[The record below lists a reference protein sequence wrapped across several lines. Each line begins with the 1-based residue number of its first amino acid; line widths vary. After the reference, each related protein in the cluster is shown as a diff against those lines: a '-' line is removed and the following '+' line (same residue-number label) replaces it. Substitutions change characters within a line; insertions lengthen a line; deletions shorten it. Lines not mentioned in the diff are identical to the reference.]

1 MYERISTTR
10 SNFVKG
16 RRKDIL
22 GGDIVLKPIEMR
34 NRCFRPPELLKFLIA
49 VSLGFSSHFFL
60 DLSAKKSHCP
70 QCPVCSPVTESNDL
84 LKPELQLQLRE
95 PYKAKDMYDVIR
107 FDYFNSSQLFT
118 NTDGRPMVNLLGH
131 HKSDFKD
138 ILHQTMALI
147 NSGKH
152 RPWKLK
158 KLINGYRRYDPL
170 RGEEFVF
177 DVEMASEDGGANLL
191 EEVLKNLSM
200 MKKIYTS
207 KNLLS
212 LQLTPFDDVA
222 FRPC

>member
-1 MYERISTTR
+1 MYKQLST
-10 SNFVKG
+10 SNFIKS

-22 GGDIVLKPIEMR
+22 GGDIILKPIEMR
-34 NRCFRPPELLKFLIA
+34 SRCFRPTELVKFLIA
-49 VSLGFSSHFFL
+49 VSLGFSLHFLL
-60 DLSAKKSHCP
+60 DLSAKQTRCP

-118 NTDGRPMVNLLGH
+118 NKDGRPIIDLLGH

-177 DVEMASEDGGANLL
+177 DVEMASEDPSGGSNLL
-191 EEVLKNLSM
+191 EEVSS
-200 MKKIYTS
+200 IYT
-207 KNLLS
+207 
-212 LQLTPFDDVA
+212 
-222 FRPC
+222 

>member
-1 MYERISTTR
+1 MR
-10 SNFVKG
+10 S
-16 RRKDIL
+16 
-22 GGDIVLKPIEMR
+22 
-34 NRCFRPPELLKFLIA
+34 RCFRPTELVKFLIA
-49 VSLGFSSHFFL
+49 ISLGFSLHFLL
-60 DLSAKKSHCP
+60 DLSAKQTRCP

-118 NTDGRPMVNLLGH
+118 NKDGRPIIDLLGH

-152 RPWKLK
+152 SPWKLK

-177 DVEMASEDGGANLL
+177 DVEMASEDPSGGSNLL
-191 EEVLKNLSM
+191 EEVNSM
-200 MKKIYTS
+200 RTCGS
-207 KNLLS
+207 C
-212 LQLTPFDDVA
+212 TPVFEFE
-222 FRPC
+222 FRN